1 MKFSLA
7 RILGLTA
14 LALLVSDPG
23 ANAQLTV
30 PRIEAGVQ
38 FVELKLPNPIGEH
51 APGIGA
57 RFAYN
62 LSNYFGLDAEV
73 NHFPGGS
80 KLNSNFGESQG
91 LFGLKA
97 GYGGSYGGI
106 YAKVRPGFM
115 HFARDSATVGR
126 GLKNQDY
133 FAVDLGVVAE
143 RYWRNHTYLRFDAG
157 DTIIS
162 YGGERYI
169 NLTGTPVILNARHNP
184 QFSIGVGLHF

>member
-7 RILGLTA
+7 HIVGLA
-14 LALLVSDPG
+14 AIALLFS
-23 ANAQLTV
+23 ASRACAQMTV

-57 RFAYN
+57 RFGYN
-62 LSNYFGLDAEV
+62 LSNYFGLEAEA
-73 NHFPGGS
+73 NHFPGGT
-80 KLNSNFGESQG
+80 KQDSNFGESQG

-106 YAKVRPGFM
+106 YAKVRPGFI
-115 HFARDSATVGR
+115 HFSRDSATVGR

-133 FAVDLGVVAE
+133 FALDAGIVAE
-143 RYWRNHTYLRFDAG
+143 RYWHNHTYLRFDGG

-169 NLTGTPVILNARHNP
+169 NLTGTPVTLNTRHNP

>member
-1 MKFSLA
+1 MKFS
-7 RILGLTA
+7 RTRSIGLTTF
-14 LALLVSDPG
+14 ALLLSVPH

-38 FVELKLPNPIGEH
+38 FVALKLPNPIGEH

-57 RFAYN
+57 RFGYN
-62 LSNYFGLDAEV
+62 VSNYFGLDAEV
-73 NHFPGGS
+73 NHFPGGT
-80 KLNSNFGESQG
+80 KQNSNLGESQG

-126 GLKNQDY
+126 GLKNQGY

-162 YGGERYI
+162 YGGERYL
-169 NLTGTPVILNARHNP
+169 NLTGTPVTLNATHNP
-184 QFSIGVGLHF
+184 QFSLGVGLHF